1 MMPPPRDAGPYVLA
15 FCFGIGALVLKVL
28 YSFFPLANVIDAVLF
43 AVLGG
48 VAGRWRPERRWTL
61 AVVVSMPALL
71 LVGYIFVV
79 GLDVEQLRQGIG
91 IGWLLSVIVIPTA
104 AIAGAWIS
112 TSKRIREDSADSG
125 HARRT
130 T

>member
-1 MMPPPRDAGPYVLA
+1 MPPPRDAGPYVLA
-15 FCFGIGALVLKVL
+15 LCLGIGALVLKVL

-48 VAGRWRPERRWTL
+48 VVGRWHPERRWAL
-61 AVVVSMPALL
+61 AVVASTPALL
-71 LVGYIFVV
+71 LIGYILVV

-91 IGWLLSVIVIPTA
+91 IGWLLSAVVIPTA

-112 TSKRIREDSADSG
+112 TSKRIRKDSADSG